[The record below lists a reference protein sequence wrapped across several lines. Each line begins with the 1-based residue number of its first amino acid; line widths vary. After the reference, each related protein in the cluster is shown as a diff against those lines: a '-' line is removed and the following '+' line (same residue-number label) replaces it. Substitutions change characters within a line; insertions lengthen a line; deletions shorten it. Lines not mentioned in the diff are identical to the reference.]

1 MLQEPP
7 YDPERARLDKAVRQA
22 VMARLRA
29 GTDPA
34 PDAAALALRS
44 LLAGSDPAMRAV
56 IRAVWGR
63 IEAEQTG
70 APLVCGGLSR
80 LLAADRYGL
89 GGQVA
94 AEPEAALSAI
104 SKGGQALIDLSGVRP
119 WWGRLLALPH
129 LRIIAGLPD
138 DRAGLPQALMVA
150 ARPTGPTGDDRT
162 FWVTDANQSDLR
174 IVEALGL
181 AGLAA
186 TPLASAG
193 GLKLFM
199 LAGYV
204 QAEDA
209 RLTAA
214 PGLLSG
220 VIGAAPQF

>member
-1 MLQEPP
+1 MLDEPLP
-7 YDPERARLDKAVRQA
+7 DPERARLDEAVRQA
-22 VMARLRA
+22 VASRVRA

-34 PDAAALALRS
+34 PDAAALALRAV
-44 LLAGSDPAMRAV
+44 LDGTDPATRAV

-63 IEAEQTG
+63 IEAGQTG
-70 APLVCGGLSR
+70 TPLLCGGISR

-89 GGQVA
+89 GGKVA
-94 AEPEAALSAI
+94 GDPEAVLAAVVT
-104 SKGGQALIDLSGVRP
+104 GGQALIDLSGVRP
-119 WWGRLLALPH
+119 WWGRLLALPD
-129 LRIIAGLPD
+129 LRIIGALPD
-138 DRAGLPQALMVA
+138 DRSGLPQALMVA

-174 IVEALGL
+174 IVEALGM

-186 TPLASAG
+186 TPLAAAG

>member
-1 MLQEPP
+1 MLDEPQA
-7 YDPERARLDKAVRQA
+7 DPERSRLDQALRQA
-22 VMARLRA
+22 VMARISAR
-29 GTDPA
+29 TEPA

-44 LLAGSDPAMRAV
+44 LLTESDPATRAV

-63 IEAEQTG
+63 IEAGQTG
-70 APLVCGGLSR
+70 APLLCGGISR

-89 GGQVA
+89 GGKVV
-94 AEPEAALSAI
+94 AEPEAALTAI
-104 SKGGQALIDLSGVRP
+104 GSGGKALIDLSGVRP
-119 WWGRLLALPH
+119 WWGRLLALPQ
-129 LRIIAGLPD
+129 LRIIGALPD

-162 FWVTDANQSDLR
+162 FWVTDANQNDLR
-174 IVEALGL
+174 IVEALGM

-186 TPLASAG
+186 TPLAAAG